1 MNQGKKKPL
10 VKAVCTNQ
18 TGVLPESKQ
27 FPDGPISEAKALEL
41 LHEFEISKLELELQI
56 EALHKSYLSA
66 ESEARK
72 YTDLFNEIYEFSPVG
87 YFTIGSDGK
96 ILTLN
101 QRGAALLR
109 KERSSIVNSSFSL
122 FIARETLPSFKDFL
136 TKVFTIQGL
145 HSCDVKLMNEGNP
158 TCFIHLEGKM
168 AEDKE
173 RCILTVA
180 NTTDLN
186 SARQAVIES
195 DQTHKLLIQNLH
207 TGIVVHAP
215 DSSIILANDQAS
227 KLLGL
232 SIDQMMGKTG
242 IDEAW
247 CFVHTDGTPMP
258 VEEYPVAHV
267 LASLQPINDMELG
280 IYHGN
285 TRAIVWVKVNA
296 FPEFNEQGKLRQV
309 VVTFIDITPD
319 RKNQRALLESEQKY
333 RLMHESAGVGIGYYT
348 PDGIVI
354 SYNKRAAQYL
364 DGKPEDFIGLSV
376 YTLFPKPEAEFY
388 FDRIRKTASSEIPME
403 YEDQIKLPTDIKWF
417 HSVYTRIVDSNGNVV
432 GIQIIST
439 DITKQKWNEESLRFN
454 QFAVDHMSDA
464 AFYTNAD
471 GEFLYAN
478 DAACTLLGY
487 TKDEMLEM
495 SVNDIEKTEAGFDW
509 SKHFGELKQQG
520 KLTFEGIH
528 VSKSGDHIPVEI
540 HANYV
545 TFGGREYNC
554 AFVTDIR
561 SRRKAESDLRAE
573 ELRMRAITECAQD
586 AILLMDPEGKISFLN
601 PATERIFGYSA
612 SELMGKNLHDV
623 LAPERFHSAHEKA
636 FPAYLQSGEGKSLNK
651 IVEFDGKHKQGHE
664 IPIELSLSSLVLPD
678 GRYTVGIIRDITER
692 KLAEKRIVESE
703 ANARAIMESTEDFI
717 VLHDKKGIV
726 IDSNESHAK
735 QLGLSREELAGKNIF
750 KLLSPDI
757 AISRQS
763 IVEQVIE
770 TGKPIQSK
778 DYNNSRWN
786 EFSVFP
792 VFVQNQLTD
801 RVAVFSR
808 DITERVKAEET
819 ILTIASRLERAELAS
834 KSGNWEMHLDT
845 RKMIVSEGARELY
858 GMNKYYFEYDEVRQ
872 IPLPEYRAMLDSAM
886 YALINENIP
895 YDLEFKIKVSDTS
908 IIKDIH
914 SIAVYDTEKRI
925 VFGVIQDIT
934 EQKRIEAALNES
946 ITTYSTLVKKI
957 PDGVY
962 KSTHK
967 GEFIEANPAMVK
979 MLGYNSRE
987 ELLAIDIHKD
997 LYFDESDRDSLTL
1010 DAMQNELEVFRVKKK
1025 DGSEI
1030 WVEDN
1035 GWYTFDKS
1043 GETLFHEGVLRDV
1056 TERRQAEEELRETKD
1071 YLENL
1076 LTYANSPIIVWDAQ
1090 YRITT
1095 FNKAFERLTGH
1106 NISEVLNKPVD
1117 MLLAEPSR
1125 ELSLEYIKQA
1135 TSGSRWEAV
1144 EINILDVKGVIHTLL
1159 WNSATIYAPDG
1170 KTSIAT
1176 IAQGQDITQRILDLT
1191 LLKESEEL
1199 WRKIIDTSPDGI
1211 AITTLDGFIL
1221 KTSQR
1226 GIQMLGFDSEDEII
1240 NRSLFDFIDE
1250 TDHLKAQN
1258 LIGLMLGGQYTG
1270 PSEYVMV
1277 RKDNSRFYAEANAEI
1292 IRDANG
1298 EPKSILIISRD
1309 ISERKEAEVAL
1320 RESDEL
1326 NRSLLQTIP
1335 FGMEIVDEEG
1345 NILFLSDNLK
1355 QMFGENVLG
1364 HKCWTL
1370 YRDDKNQCAD
1380 CPLHEGITIG
1390 RTSSYEAHD
1399 VMGGRTFNV
1408 SHTGT
1413 LFQGKKAML
1422 EIFQDVTDRKHA
1434 EEEVIRL
1441 NEQLEQRVL
1450 DRTAQLEAANKDLEA
1465 FSYSISH
1472 DLRTPLR
1479 ALDGFAN
1486 ILMEDYAAVLDD
1498 EGKRML
1504 KIIISNA
1511 NNMGH
1516 LIDELLSF
1524 SRLGR
1529 TGISYSEINMREM
1542 AESVFNEYASETDKE
1557 KISFSLPDIPEASG
1571 DPAMIKQIWV
1581 NLITNAIK
1589 FTSKKPDRNIEI
1601 GFIPGNN
1608 ETVYFVRDNGAGFDM
1623 ANSRNMF
1630 GVFKRLHTTKE
1641 FDGTGVGLAIVKR
1654 IVQRHKGSVRA
1665 EGVVNEG
1672 ATIYFSIPFRK

>member
-1 MNQGKKKPL
+1 
-10 VKAVCTNQ
+10 
-18 TGVLPESKQ
+18 
-27 FPDGPISEAKALEL
+27 
-41 LHEFEISKLELELQI
+41 
-56 EALHKSYLSA
+56 
-66 ESEARK
+66 
-72 YTDLFNEIYEFSPVG
+72 
-87 YFTIGSDGK
+87 
-96 ILTLN
+96 
-101 QRGAALLR
+101 
-109 KERSSIVNSSFSL
+109 
-122 FIARETLPSFKDFL
+122 
-136 TKVFTIQGL
+136 
-145 HSCDVKLMNEGNP
+145 
-158 TCFIHLEGKM
+158 
-168 AEDKE
+168 
-173 RCILTVA
+173 
-180 NTTDLN
+180 
-186 SARQAVIES
+186 
-195 DQTHKLLIQNLH
+195 
-207 TGIVVHAP
+207 
-215 DSSIILANDQAS
+215 
-227 KLLGL
+227 
-232 SIDQMMGKTG
+232 
-242 IDEAW
+242 
-247 CFVHTDGTPMP
+247 
-258 VEEYPVAHV
+258 
-267 LASLQPINDMELG
+267 
-280 IYHGN
+280 
-285 TRAIVWVKVNA
+285 
-296 FPEFNEQGKLRQV
+296 
-309 VVTFIDITPD
+309 
-319 RKNQRALLESEQKY
+319 
-333 RLMHESAGVGIGYYT
+333 MHESAGVGIGYYT
-348 PDGIVI
+348 PEGVVI
-354 SYNKRAAQYL
+354 SYNKRAAEYL
-364 DGKPEDFIGLSV
+364 NGKPEDFIGLSI

-388 FDRIRKTASSEIPME
+388 LDRIQKAVASELPME
-403 YEDQIKLPTDIKWF
+403 YDDQVKLPTDIKWF

-471 GEFLYAN
+471 GDFLYAN

-750 KLLSPDI
+750 ELLEPDI
-757 AISRQS
+757 ALSRKS
-763 IVEQVIE
+763 IVEKVVE
-770 TGKPIQSK
+770 SGDPKQSK
-778 DYNNSRWN
+778 DYYNGRWN

-792 VFVQNQLTD
+792 VFVKNQLTD

-834 KSGNWEMHLDT
+834 KSGNWEMHFDT
-845 RKMIVSEGARELY
+845 QKMIVSEGARELY
-858 GMNKYYFEYDEVRQ
+858 SINKCHFDYDEVRQ

-886 YALINENIP
+886 YALVNDNIP
-895 YDLEFKIKVSDTS
+895 YDLEFKIESSDAG

-914 SIAVYDTEKRI
+914 SIAVYDAEKRI

-934 EQKRIEAALNES
+934 EQKRVEAALNES
-946 ITTYSTLVKKI
+946 ITTYSTLVEKI

-962 KSTHK
+962 KSTHNGK
-967 GEFIEANPAMVK
+967 FIEANPAMVK
-979 MLGYNSRE
+979 ILGYKNKE
-987 ELLAIDIHKD
+987 ELLAIDINKD
-997 LYFDESDRDSLTL
+997 LYFDESERDSLTL
-1010 DAMQNELEVFRVKKK
+1010 GALKNELEVFRIRKK

-1035 GWYTFDKS
+1035 GWYTFDQA
-1043 GETLFHEGVLRDV
+1043 GNTLYHEGVLRDI
-1056 TERRQAEEELRETKD
+1056 TERRQAEEELRETKE

-1270 PSEYVMV
+1270 PSEYLMV
-1277 RKDNSRFYAEANAEI
+1277 RKDGSRFFAEANAEV

-1298 EPKSILIISRD
+1298 EPKSILIITRD

-1355 QMFGENVLG
+1355 QMFGENILG
-1364 HKCWTL
+1364 GKCWTL
-1370 YRDDKNQCAD
+1370 YRDDKNQCID

-1413 LFQGKKAML
+1413 MFQGKKAML
-1422 EIFQDVTDRKHA
+1422 EIFQDITDRKRA

-1441 NEQLEQRVL
+1441 NTELEQRVF
-1450 DRTAQLEAANKDLEA
+1450 DRTSQLEAANKDLEA
-1465 FSYSISH
+1465 FSYSVSH

-1557 KISFSLPDIPEASG
+1557 KISFSLPDIPNASG
-1571 DPAMIKQIWV
+1571 DPAMIRQVWV

-1623 ANSRNMF
+1623 ANSSNMF

>member
-1 MNQGKKKPL
+1 MDQGKKKPL
-10 VKAVCTNQ
+10 AKVVS
-18 TGVLPESKQ
+18 LPEPGRLAEEKQ
-27 FPDGPISEAKALEL
+27 LPDGPLSEADALEFI
-41 LHEFEISKLELELQI
+41 HGFEISKLELELQI
-56 EALHKSYLSA
+56 EALQKAYLKA

-72 YTDLFNEIYEFSPVG
+72 YSDLFNEIYEFSPVG

-101 QRGAALLR
+101 QRGAALLH
-109 KERSSIVNSSFSL
+109 KERSSIVNRSFSL
-122 FIARETLPSFKDFL
+122 FIASETLPSFKDFL
-136 TKVFTIQGL
+136 TKVFTIPGR
-145 HSCDVKLMNEGNP
+145 HSCDVKLMNEGKP
-158 TCFIHLEGKM
+158 TFFIHLEGKM

-173 RCILTVA
+173 KCLLTVA

-195 DQTHKLLIQNLH
+195 DHAHKLLIQNLH

-242 IDEAW
+242 IDETW
-247 CFVHTDGTPMP
+247 CFMHTDGTPVP
-258 VEEYPVAHV
+258 VDEYPVARV
-267 LASLQPINDMELG
+267 IATLQPISDMELG
-280 IYHGN
+280 IYQRN
-285 TRAIVWVKVNA
+285 IREIVWVKINA
-296 FPEFNEQGKLRQV
+296 FPEFNEQVELRQV
-309 VVTFIDITPD
+309 VVTFIDITSD
-319 RKNQRALLESEQKY
+319 RKNQKALLESEQKY

-388 FDRIRKTASSEIPME
+388 FDRIRKAASSEIPME

-454 QFAVDHMSDA
+454 QFTVDQMSDA

-471 GEFLYAN
+471 GNFLYAN
-478 DAACTLLGY
+478 DAACALLGY
-487 TKDEMLEM
+487 TKDELLEM
-495 SVNDIEKTEAGFDW
+495 SVIDIHFLEEAGFDW
-509 SKHFGELKQQG
+509 SKHFLELKQQR
-520 KLTFEGIH
+520 KLTFEGTHI
-528 VSKSGDHIPVEI
+528 SKSGERIPVEI

-545 TFGGREYNC
+545 TFGGKEYNC

-573 ELRMRAITECAQD
+573 ELRVRAITECAQD
-586 AILLMDPEGKISFLN
+586 AILLMDPEGNISFLN
-601 PATERIFGYSA
+601 PATERIFGYPSN
-612 SELMGKNLHDV
+612 ELLGKKLHTV
-623 LAPERFHSAHEKA
+623 LAPERFHSAHAMA
-636 FPAYLQSGEGKSLNK
+636 FPAYLQSGKSVNRIL
-651 IVEFDGKHKQGHE
+651 ELDGKHKQGYE
-664 IPIELSLSSLVLPD
+664 IPIELSLSGLELPD

-692 KLAEKRIVESE
+692 KLAEQRIVESE

-717 VLHDKKGIV
+717 VLLDKNGII

-735 QLGLSREELAGKNIF
+735 QLGLSREDLAGKNIF

-757 AISRQS
+757 ALSRQS

-819 ILTIASRLERAELAS
+819 IQTITSRLERAELAS
-834 KSGNWEMHLDT
+834 KSGNWEMHFDT
-845 RKMIVSEGARELY
+845 QQMIVSEGARELY
-858 GMNKYYFEYDEVRQ
+858 GMDKYHFDFDEVKS

-1090 YRITT
+1090 FRITA
-1095 FNKAFERLTGH
+1095 FNKAFERLTGL
-1106 NISEVLNKPVD
+1106 NVSDVLNKPVE
-1117 MLLAEPSR
+1117 MLLSETSR
-1125 ELSLEYIKQA
+1125 ELSLGHIKLA

-1144 EINILDVKGVIHTLL
+1144 EIDIMDVIGIKHTLL

-1176 IAQGQDITQRILDLT
+1176 IAQGQDITQRISDLN

-1211 AITTLDGFIL
+1211 AITTLDGFVS

-1226 GIQMLGFDSEDEII
+1226 GLQMLGFINEDEIL
-1240 NRSLFDFIDE
+1240 NRSLYDFIDE

-1258 LIGLMLGGQYTG
+1258 LIGLMLKGHYTG

-1277 RKDNSRFYAEANAEI
+1277 RKDGTRFYAEANAEI
-1292 IRDANG
+1292 IRDASG

-1309 ISERKEAEVAL
+1309 ISERKEAEAAL

-1345 NILFLSDNLK
+1345 NVLFLSDNLK
-1355 QMFGENVLG
+1355 QMFGDNALG
-1364 HKCWTL
+1364 SKCWTL
-1370 YRDDKNQCAD
+1370 YRDNKNQCID
-1380 CPLHEGITIG
+1380 CPLHKGITIG
-1390 RTSSYEAHD
+1390 ITSSYEAHD

-1413 LFQGKKAML
+1413 MFKGKKAML
-1422 EIFQDVTDRKHA
+1422 EIFQDITDRKRA

-1441 NEQLEQRVL
+1441 NEELEQRVL
-1450 DRTAQLEAANKDLEA
+1450 ERTAELETANKDLEA

-1486 ILMEDYAAVLDD
+1486 ILMEDYANVLDD

-1529 TGISYSEINMREM
+1529 KGISYSDIQMREM
-1542 AESVFNEYASETDKE
+1542 AQAVFNEYASEKDKE
-1557 KISFSLPDIPEASG
+1557 EISFRLLDIPDASG
-1571 DPAMIKQIWV
+1571 DPAMIRQIWI
-1581 NLITNAIK
+1581 NLISNSIK
-1589 FTSKKPDRNIEI
+1589 FTSKKQDRRIEI
-1601 GFIPGNN
+1601 GFSTNN
-1608 ETVYFVRDNGAGFDM
+1608 SENVYYVKDNGAGFDM
-1623 ANSRNMF
+1623 ANAKKMF
-1630 GVFKRLHTTKE
+1630 GVFKRLHTIKE
-1641 FDGTGVGLAIVKR
+1641 FEGTGVGLAIVKT
-1654 IVQRHKGSVRA
+1654 IVQRHKGKVKA

-1672 ATIYFSIPFRK
+1672 ATVYFSIPIRK